1 MADICERRVVR
12 RSERD
17 ASHCLAAF
25 IGQRRNRDGT
35 VHIALRL
42 PFRMFATRK
51 SPIQRRVIA
60 TFYPIHSLGDEH
72 STYSVSWSAEG
83 GGPFPEFAGALAV
96 ENLPRDDCFG
106 LILSGHYEPPMGK
119 IGAMFDAILGN
130 RIAHGSTQ
138 ELLRS
143 IAAHVENASAPAI
156 SMFSYTENTPR
167 KGRAS
172 DASQSPHDCTELGLP
187 VITASSETRT
197 NLMAQHHLFEI
208 AQLQRGATGEPHT
221 PQLPPKRQSRPLD
234 HGSRISLCNATF
246 AASDGCLTSQANRQS
261 IASLN
266 PSTTSLCETFL

>member
-1 MADICERRVVR
+1 MADICERHVVR
-12 RSERD
+12 RSERH

-25 IGQRRNRDGT
+25 IGQRRDRDGT

-83 GGPFPEFAGALAV
+83 GGPFPKFAGALAV
-96 ENLPRDDCFG
+96 EKLPRDDCFG

-119 IGAMFDAILGN
+119 LGAMFDAILGN

-143 IAAHVENASAPAI
+143 IAAHVENAPAPAI
-156 SMFSYTENTPR
+156 SMFSYTKNTPQ

-172 DASQSPHDCTELGLP
+172 DASQSPQDCTELGVSVNNG
-187 VITASSETRT
+187 VIRHSNNFDFPASSLRYYATATRGDGRTTRT
-197 NLMAQHHLFEI
+197 AITTQTNRDRSITVPAL
-208 AQLQRGATGEPHT
+208 
-221 PQLPPKRQSRPLD
+221 
-234 HGSRISLCNATF
+234 SLCNTTF
-246 AASDGCLTSQANRQS
+246 APSDGCLTSQANRQS

-266 PSTTSLCETFL
+266 QHNPLCETFL

>member
-1 MADICERRVVR
+1 MADICERHTVR

-17 ASHCLAAF
+17 ASHRLAAF
-25 IGQRRNRDGT
+25 IRQLRDRDGT
-35 VHIALRL
+35 AHIALRL
-42 PFRMFATRK
+42 PLRMFATRK

-60 TFYPIHSLGDEH
+60 RFYPIHSLGDEH

-96 ENLPRDDCFG
+96 EKLPRDDCFG

-130 RIAHGSTQ
+130 RIAHVSAQ

-156 SMFSYTENTPR
+156 SMFSYTGNTPR
-167 KGRAS
+167 KGHAS
-172 DASQSPHDCTELGLP
+172 DASQSPRDCTELGVTANNA
-187 VITASSETRT
+187 VIRHSKQLDGPASYLRDCATATP
-197 NLMAQHHLFEI
+197 
-208 AQLQRGATGEPHT
+208 ATGEAHA

-234 HGSRISLCNATF
+234 PGSRTTPLQCYVRRIRRMFDESGEPAKHRITESQQSL
-246 AASDGCLTSQANRQS
+246 SM
-261 IASLN
+261 
-266 PSTTSLCETFL
+266 

>member
-1 MADICERRVVR
+1 MADICERHVVR

-25 IGQRRNRDGT
+25 VGQRRDRDGT

-42 PFRMFATRK
+42 PFRFFATRT

-72 STYSVSWSAEG
+72 STYSVSWSAQG

-96 ENLPRDDCFG
+96 EKLPRDDCFG

-130 RIAHGSTQ
+130 RIAHVSAQ

-156 SMFSYTENTPR
+156 SMFSYPGNNPR
-167 KGRAS
+167 ERRAS
-172 DASQSPHDCTELGLP
+172 DASQSSQDCTELGLP
-187 VITASSETRT
+187 VITPSSDTRS
-197 NLMAQHHLFEI
+197 NLMAQHHIFEI
-208 AQLQRGATGEPHT
+208 AQLQRRRRARHT
-221 PQLPPKRQSRPLD
+221 HRNYHPNGNHDRSIPVLALP
-234 HGSRISLCNATF
+234 LCNATF

-266 PSTTSLCETFL
+266 PSRASLCEIFL